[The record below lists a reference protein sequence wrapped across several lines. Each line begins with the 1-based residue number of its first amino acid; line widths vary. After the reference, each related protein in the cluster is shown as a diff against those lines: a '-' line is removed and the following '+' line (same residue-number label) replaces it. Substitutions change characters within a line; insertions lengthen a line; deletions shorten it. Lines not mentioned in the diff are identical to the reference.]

1 MMWKTFLKKDRGG
14 DIIWLDYCGY
24 HLAPSIQDLT
34 LVQELF
40 IVKGRL
46 KLFEKMNKVKEK

>member
-1 MMWKTFLKKDRGG
+1 MMLKTFMKTDESQQ
-14 DIIWLDYCGY
+14 IIWLDYCGY

-40 IVKGRL
+40 ITKGRL
-46 KLFEKMNKVKEK
+46 KLHEQMNKVKDK